1 MTEKIIDINT
11 ICGDKIYTRDDG
23 HVLYN
28 AVDDAL
34 KHYDKAIVQFNEKEI
49 ASESFLDEA
58 IVEHYLRPQH
68 DDVTN
73 RIVLQGVSKSDQILL
88 KKIFEYRK
96 RLEDKEA
103 KKLAKTSKKKR
114 TPPSHLKKKP

>member
-1 MTEKIIDINT
+1 MSEIIDINE
-11 ICGDKIYTRDDG
+11 ICGNKIYTRDDG

-28 AVDDAL
+28 AVDNTL
-34 KHYDKAIVQFNEKEI
+34 KYYDKAIVQFNEREI

-68 DDVTN
+68 DNVMN

-103 KKLAKTSKKKR
+103 KKLAKLAKKKR
-114 TPPSHLKKKP
+114 TPTPHLKKKA

>member
-1 MTEKIIDINT
+1 MSEIIDINE
-11 ICGDKIYTRDDG
+11 ICGNKIYTRDDG

-28 AVDDAL
+28 AVDNTL
-34 KHYDKAIVQFNEKEI
+34 KYYDKAIVQFNEREI

-68 DDVTN
+68 DNVMN

-96 RLEDKEA
+96 RLENKEA
-103 KKLAKTSKKKR
+103 KKLAKIAKKKR
-114 TPPSHLKKKP
+114 TPPPHLKKKA